1 MKHLFK
7 IIGTITLTFFGC
19 VALYSMLHFIIK
31 VQQEATLRYEN
42 EVRQNDSLQ
51 KLKLNLEIKLLKQE
65 LNTK

>member
-1 MKHLFK
+1 MKDLFK
-7 IIGTITLTFFGC
+7 IIGIITLIFFGT
-19 VALYSMLHFIIK
+19 AFISILIIDK
-31 VQQEATLRYEN
+31 ESTIREN

>member
-7 IIGTITLTFFGC
+7 IIGTITLTFFGT
-19 VALYSMLHFIIK
+19 AFISILIIDK
-31 VQQEATLRYEN
+31 ESTIREN

-65 LNTK
+65 LNAKK